1 MVSLNVVFWLLVILF
16 ALVGGVRG
24 WAREILVTFAVV
36 LAMFII
42 TVLERFVPFIRI
54 LRENAPETLFWMRAI
69 VLLSLVFFGYQT
81 PNLPRIAQAGKFAR
95 ERLQDILL
103 GFFLGAVNGF
113 MVWGTLWW
121 FLHNADYPFPIIT
134 APDPNTVMGQEA
146 LRLINLLP
154 PEWLMA
160 ETGTPIIYF
169 AVAIAFVFV
178 LVVFI

>member
-1 MVSLNVVFWLLVILF
+1 MVSISVVFWMLVILF

-24 WAREILVTFAVV
+24 WAREILVSFAVI
-36 LAMFII
+36 LSMFII

-54 LRENAPETLFWMRAI
+54 LRENAPETLFWMRSVI
-69 VLLSLVFFGYQT
+69 LLSLVFFGYQT
-81 PNLPRIAQAGKFAR
+81 PNLPRIAQSGRFAR

-113 MVWGTLWW
+113 LVWGTIWW
-121 FLHNADYPFPIIT
+121 FLDDANYPFPIIS
-134 APDPNTVMGQEA
+134 APDEATAMGQEA
-146 LRLINLLP
+146 IRLIKMLP
-154 PEWLMA
+154 PVWLMA
-160 ETGTPIIYF
+160 DTGTPIIYF